1 MMKQILTAF
10 TLLLFLGCASATTRR
25 EGTPADGIM
34 EEIRAAIETACQ
46 TGQTQ
51 QVKVTNVES
60 LIIAQGGQISS
71 PVGGQQIHSFS
82 GDSLKSLQQN
92 ISNLRPDRPVMVSI
106 SIRGEEFEGGLRNLP
121 CAVRVPAMTLSG
133 GTITVEPDSSQ
144 TLVMSA
150 YQGERN
156 TVEKLIAGGADVNRQ
171 NRVSPL
177 MAASD
182 GGHLEIVELLL
193 ARGAR
198 LNDRADFNGKTALH
212 FAVEKGYLDIAGAL
226 LHAGANKEIT
236 DVDGFTPLWGAAYR
250 NQTQSI
256 EFLLKNGANINHLD
270 QNGNNLLASAAAA
283 GSNDVIRMLIR
294 LGINADNRNKFNRTA
309 LFDAIEHGHPETV
322 RLLIQQK
329 VDLNIRTASGK
340 TPLIVARQSGNPEIV
355 QMLEASGAK

>member
-1 MMKQILTAF
+1 
-10 TLLLFLGCASATTRR
+10 
-25 EGTPADGIM
+25 
-34 EEIRAAIETACQ
+34 
-46 TGQTQ
+46 
-51 QVKVTNVES
+51 
-60 LIIAQGGQISS
+60 
-71 PVGGQQIHSFS
+71 
-82 GDSLKSLQQN
+82 
-92 ISNLRPDRPVMVSI
+92 MVSI

-144 TLVMSA
+144 ALVMSA

-226 LHAGANKEIT
+226 
-236 DVDGFTPLWGAAYR
+236 
-250 NQTQSI
+250 
-256 EFLLKNGANINHLD
+256 NHLD

-355 QMLEASGAK
+355 QMLEAGGAK